1 MLKWIKGLFG
11 KKDIP
16 QEAYVDEPVVIETP
30 VVKQEEA
37 KTVTKLTKAAK
48 KQKKAAST
56 VDYTTMTK
64 DELLREA
71 KKKKI
76 KANASL
82 KKDELIERL
91 KSAD

>member
-11 KKDIP
+11 KKDTP
-16 QEAYVDEPVVIETP
+16 QKVYVDKPVVIEQP
-30 VVKQEEA
+30 VVEKEA
-37 KTVTKLTKAAK
+37 KPVTKPTKAAK
-48 KQKKAAST
+48 RQKKAAPT